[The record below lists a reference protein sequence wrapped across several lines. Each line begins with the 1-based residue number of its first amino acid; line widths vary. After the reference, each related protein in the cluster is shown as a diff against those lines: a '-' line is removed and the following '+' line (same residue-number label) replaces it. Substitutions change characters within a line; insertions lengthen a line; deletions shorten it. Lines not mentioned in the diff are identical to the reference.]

1 MASRIKSEFGKHRRT
16 GEGELDR
23 KYAEME
29 AEIAQEVLPSMSSDY
44 YPDVWVLFKHASYLA
59 ARVSGDDKRR
69 LSTYCPALTK
79 TIMRPS
85 WAVSAEEMTQVVV
98 VQLPEATDSKQE
110 DVQVPAPE
118 IHSEAQHQVAPVK
131 DEVDIA
137 VGTIDTLTEA
147 VETTVPPDHE
157 ALPVAPPENE
167 EDNEPVDDTGPD
179 VEETVEAAHLTLAND
194 DDFEIED
201 FDLLDPALV
210 VPSVVS
216 DEEEV
221 RSDYNEVPPD
231 YDEEDES
238 SPVEEDEEPTAE
250 VILLIS
256 SITTSLVLGAC
267 FIILEVIYYI
277 SIEPSRQPD
286 EHGTC
291 LQTKV
296 LKV

>member
-1 MASRIKSEFGKHRRT
+1 
-16 GEGELDR
+16 
-23 KYAEME
+23 
-29 AEIAQEVLPSMSSDY
+29 
-44 YPDVWVLFKHASYLA
+44 
-59 ARVSGDDKRR
+59 
-69 LSTYCPALTK
+69 
-79 TIMRPS
+79 
-85 WAVSAEEMTQVVV
+85 
-98 VQLPEATDSKQE
+98 
-110 DVQVPAPE
+110 VQVPAPE
-118 IHSEAQHQVAPVK
+118 INSEAQHQVAPVK
-131 DEVDIA
+131 DEADIA

-157 ALPVAPPENE
+157 ALPVAPSENE

-231 YDEEDES
+231 YDEAPPEYGDE
-238 SPVEEDEEPTAE
+238 EEDEEPTAE

-256 SITTSLVLGAC
+256 SITTSLVLHAC